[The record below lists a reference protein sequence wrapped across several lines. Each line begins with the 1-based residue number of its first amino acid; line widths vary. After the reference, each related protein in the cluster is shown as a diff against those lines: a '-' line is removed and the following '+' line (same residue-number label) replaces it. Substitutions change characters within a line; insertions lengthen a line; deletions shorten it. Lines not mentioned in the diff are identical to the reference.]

1 MARRLVGD
9 WDKAQRRLSQM
20 LSLMEKN
27 IRAAT
32 KKNAQSLRDETKRT
46 IAQGRSEW
54 PANAPLTIAT
64 KGSSRPLVDQGQSG
78 LMGSIKD
85 ILLTPK
91 MYFVG
96 VPPGKKNESDIDM
109 AGIAEV
115 QEFGAVIKP
124 KRGQALAVPVS
135 REAAQL
141 ARKHGSVRNVPG
153 LFRPHGTKVLAL
165 KKGAGF
171 EIMFILMKET
181 RIPPRP
187 FLSTTFED
195 QKGRL
200 KHRWTEAAKD
210 AMRGHTYT
218 GV

>member
-1 MARRLVGD
+1 MTRRLVGD

-32 KKNAQSLRDETKRT
+32 KKNAQSLRDEIKRT

-54 PANAPLTIAT
+54 PANAPLTIAA
-64 KGSSRPLVDQGQSG
+64 KGSSRPLVDHGD
-78 LMGSIKD
+78 LMNSFKD
-85 ILLTPK
+85 IPLSPT

-96 VPPGKKNESDIDM
+96 VPPGKKNESGIDM

-115 QEFGAVIKP
+115 HEFGAVIKP
-124 KRGQALAVPVS
+124 KSGQALAVPVS

-141 ARKHGSVRNVPG
+141 ARKHGSVRNIPG

-187 FLSTTFED
+187 SLSTTFED

>member
-1 MARRLVGD
+1 
-9 WDKAQRRLSQM
+9 M

-64 KGSSRPLVDQGQSG
+64 KGSSRALVGHGD
-78 LMGSIKD
+78 LINSIKD
-85 ILLTPK
+85 IPLTAK

-96 VPPGKKNESDIDM
+96 VPPGKKNESGIDM

-115 QEFGAVIKP
+115 QEFGATIKP

-141 ARKHGSVRNVPG
+141 ARKHGSVRNIPG

-171 EIMFILMKET
+171 EVMFILMKET
-181 RIPPRP
+181 IIPPRP

-195 QKGRL
+195 QKSRL
-200 KHRWTEAAKD
+200 KHRWTEAARD
-210 AMRGHTYT
+210 AMRGYTYT
-218 GV
+218 GM